1 MSRSEELLSVLADRE
16 RLLKQERISARHAK
30 TLFAAI
36 DALHSS
42 EEPEQGIKQVL
53 ELTRDATGATL
64 AVLLVTG
71 ENDTFRTKLA
81 TDPGFGLPSWRIK
94 PSILQRKRRV
104 TDLSETGLFPE
115 MPLQAGEFRSC
126 LSVPVEA
133 PDEEPMV
140 ILLLSGEVAKFTSA
154 DLDLLQ
160 RIANLLKNV
169 FDRIRLAHRNAVLAR
184 IVDRSSSSPLSNYF
198 SDSSFDVLS
207 RAFAHVVD
215 WQRHIV
221 DIANNL
227 LDARSEVID
236 PAINTALARTGK
248 LARSDRTYVFRLR
261 PPDRL
266 DNTHEWVA
274 DGIEPMIDEL
284 QDMPDSMLEDW
295 RGPFEAG
302 EPVDIPDVNALP
314 EDSVVREVLQMQG
327 IQSLLAVPMRLNG
340 KLTGFVGYDAVR
352 STRKFLPV
360 EIELLQSVANAIG
373 VVMDRAA
380 AEARARDAHAR
391 LREERDRFQA
401 TLAAIPDLLLELD
414 AEGRFVSYGAGA
426 QLPPAY
432 PLEEV
437 LHRLPE
443 EVLPAHL
450 AQLMRKIMA
459 TVEKEGYANGFR
471 YPMVVGGEQRWFE
484 VSAAGKCAQSEGGG
498 GGGFVFLIHDITES
512 YRQQRQIQRLG
523 RIAELTSNLVIITDA
538 AGRIDWVNPAF
549 ESRSGWKLAEIEGRN
564 PADFLQTEETD
575 RDTLQRISTALREG
589 KPVQAQLL
597 NRNRAGEDYWIAKDI
612 QPLTDEEGRLDGF
625 VSVQTDITELQEAHQ
640 RALRVRALAMETASD
655 GIAISDA
662 KGGYIFMNAAHRE
675 MFGVE
680 PHEDISQLSWQNFVS
695 PEEKFR
701 FMKYEWPKLAA
712 TGAWRGE
719 LTGLHRDGRHVQQE
733 VTLSVADDG
742 GLVCFTR
749 DISEK
754 RSLEIEQARL
764 RDDLQLA
771 QRRETIAHLASGVAH
786 DLNNLVAVV
795 SGTVSLLEGQCKGSA
810 EIQSGLTRIKR
821 AMDAA
826 QDLVA
831 GLRSSTRPKATRATL
846 DLRNVVSEAVDL
858 LGSERR
864 KKHGIMVD
872 FSGAA
877 MPVWAN
883 QTELLQVI
891 LNLML
896 NACESSADGTSHVSI
911 AMGMGSDC
919 IPARMPDVG
928 ELNADLGYSVF
939 QVSDT
944 GDGLD
949 PEIAD
954 RLFES
959 HVTTKGSAG
968 TGMGLAIIA
977 GILRD
982 NGCALWFDSVP
993 KKGVTV
999 TVAWPEKEPLPKDRG
1014 HFAERIASA
1023 AKLTGHH
1030 ILVVDDVEDVGDVLS
1045 EMLETDGAVTVA
1057 VSDPQEAL
1065 DLLAENPGLWSAV
1078 VTDFDMID
1086 ITGVDIAKAAARLDP
1101 PVPCVLVTAL
1111 PDHAAKNRQLFHS
1124 ILAKPVEAIALIRH
1138 VRAAV
1143 SA

>member
-1 MSRSEELLSVLADRE
+1 MTRSEQLLSALAERE

-30 TLFAAI
+30 TLLAAI

-42 EEPEQGIKQVL
+42 EEPEQGIRQVL

-64 AVLLVTG
+64 AVLLTLD
-71 ENDTFRTKLA
+71 ENDSFKTKLA

-104 TDLSETGLFPE
+104 TDLSETGLFPD
-115 MPLQAGEFRSC
+115 MPLQAKAFRSC
-126 LSVPVEA
+126 LSVPVEV
-133 PDEEPMV
+133 PDEAPMV
-140 ILLLSGEVAKFTSA
+140 ILLLSCEVAKFASV

-169 FDRIRLAHRNAVLAR
+169 LDRIHLAYRNSVLAR
-184 IVDRSSSSPLSNYF
+184 IVDRSSVAPLSNYF
-198 SDSSFDVLS
+198 SESSFDVLS

-221 DIANNL
+221 DITNNL
-227 LDARSEVID
+227 LGARSEVIN
-236 PAINTALARTGK
+236 PAINTALARTGQ
-248 LARSDRTYVFRLR
+248 LARSDRTYVFRIR

-274 DGIEPMIDEL
+274 DGIEPMIDQL
-284 QDMPDSMLEDW
+284 QDLPESMMDDW
-295 RGPFEAG
+295 RGKLDAG

-314 EDSVVREVLQMQG
+314 EESGVREVLQMQG
-327 IQSLLAVPMRLNG
+327 IQSLLAVPMRSNG
-340 KLTGFVGYDAVR
+340 QLTGFIGYDAVR
-352 STRKFLPV
+352 STRSFLPV

-380 AEARARDAHAR
+380 AEARAREANTR
-391 LREERDRFQA
+391 LRDERDRFQA
-401 TLAAIPDLLLELD
+401 TLAAIPDLVLELD

-426 QLPPAY
+426 GLAPDY

-437 LHRLPE
+437 LNRLPE
-443 EVLPAHL
+443 EVLPAHF
-450 AQLMRKIMA
+450 AKLMRTIMT
-459 TVEKEGYANGFR
+459 TVEKEGQASGYR
-471 YPMVVGGEQRWFE
+471 YPMAIGDEQRWFE
-484 VSAAGKCAQSEGGG
+484 VSAAAKSAQDGRA
-498 GGGFVFLIHDITES
+498 GGFVFLIHDITAS

-538 AGRIDWVNPAF
+538 KGRIDWVNPAF
-549 ESRSGWKLAEIEGRN
+549 ETRSGWKLAEIRGSK
-564 PADFLQTEETD
+564 PADFLQTPETD
-575 RDTLQRISTALREG
+575 RATLGRISAALRQG
-589 KPVQAQLL
+589 MSVQAQLL
-597 NRNRAGEDYWIAKDI
+597 NRNREGQDYWIAKDI
-612 QPLTDEEGRLDGF
+612 QPLTDDEGRLDGF

-662 KGGYIFMNAAHRE
+662 QGKYIFMNAAHRD
-675 MFGVE
+675 MFGVDL
-680 PHEDISQLSWQNFVS
+680 HEDISALSWQNFVS
-695 PEEKFR
+695 PEEKYR
-701 FMKYEWPKLAA
+701 FMTQEWPKLLE

-719 LTGLHRDGRHVQQE
+719 LAGLHRDGRQIQQE
-733 VTLSVADDG
+733 VTLSLADDG

-795 SGTVSLLEGQCKGSA
+795 SGTVSLLEGQSHGGP
-810 EIQSGLTRIKR
+810 EFRSGLKRIKR

-831 GLRSSTRPKATRATL
+831 GLKSSTRPKATRTTL
-846 DLRNVVSEAVDL
+846 DLRNVISEAVDL

-864 KKHGIMVD
+864 KKHSIIVE
-872 FSGAA
+872 FASSV

-891 LNLML
+891 LNLVL
-896 NACESSADGTSHVSI
+896 NACESAADRSSTVNI
-911 AMGMGSDC
+911 AMGGESAR
-919 IPARMPDVG
+919 IPDKMPDVG
-928 ELNADLGYSVF
+928 ELNADLSYSVF

-954 RLFES
+954 LLFES

-968 TGMGLAIIA
+968 TGMGLAIIS
-977 GILRD
+977 GILSD

-993 KKGVTV
+993 QKGVTV
-999 TVAWPEKEPLPKDRG
+999 TVAWPEQEIQPKDGSRI
-1014 HFAERIASA
+1014 AERIASA

-1030 ILVVDDVEDVGDVLS
+1030 ILVVDDVVDVGDVLS
-1045 EMLETDGAVTVA
+1045 EMLENDGAVTVA

-1065 DLLAENPGLWSAV
+1065 DLLSENPGLWSAV
-1078 VTDFDMID
+1078 VTDLDMFD
-1086 ITGVDIAKAAARLDP
+1086 ITGVDIAKAAAQLDP

-1111 PDHAAKNRQLFHS
+1111 PDHAAKNRHLFHS
-1124 ILAKPVEAIALIRH
+1124 ILAKPVEALALIRH

-1143 SA
+1143 SC

>member
-1 MSRSEELLSVLADRE
+1 MTRSEQLLSALAERE
-16 RLLKQERISARHAK
+16 RLLKKERISARHAK
-30 TLFAAI
+30 TLLAAI

-42 EEPEQGIKQVL
+42 EEPEHGIRQVL

-64 AVLLVTG
+64 AVLLVKEG
-71 ENDTFRTKLA
+71 NDTFSSKLA

-104 TDLSETGLFPE
+104 TDLSETGLFPD
-115 MPLQAGEFRSC
+115 MPLQAKAFRSC
-126 LSVPVEA
+126 LSVPLDV
-133 PDEEPMV
+133 PDEAPMV
-140 ILLLSGEVAKFTSA
+140 ILLLSVEVAKFASV

-160 RIANLLKNV
+160 RISNLLKNV

-198 SDSSFDVLS
+198 SESSFDVLS

-221 DIANNL
+221 DITNNL
-227 LDARSEVID
+227 LGARSEVID
-236 PAINTALARTGK
+236 PAINTALARTGQ
-248 LARSDRTYVFRLR
+248 LALSDRTYVFRIR

-274 DGIEPMIDEL
+274 DGIEPMIDQL
-284 QDMPDSMLEDW
+284 QDLPESMMDDW

-314 EDSVVREVLQMQG
+314 EESGVREVLQMQG
-327 IQSLLAVPMRLNG
+327 IQSLLAVPMRSNG
-340 KLTGFVGYDAVR
+340 QLTGFVGYDAVR

-380 AEARARDAHAR
+380 AEARAREAHAR
-391 LREERDRFQA
+391 LRDERDRFQA

-426 QLPPAY
+426 QLKPAY
-432 PLEEV
+432 PLEAV

-443 EVLPAHL
+443 EVLPANL
-450 AQLMRKIMA
+450 AQLARKIMA
-459 TVEKEGYANGFR
+459 TVEKEGYASGFR
-471 YPMVVGGEQRWFE
+471 YPMVVGDEQRWFE
-484 VSAAGKCAQSEGGG
+484 VSAAAKKAQCGGG
-498 GGGFVFLIHDITES
+498 GGYVFLIHDITVS
-512 YRQQRQIQRLG
+512 YNQQRQIQRLG

-538 AGRIDWVNPAF
+538 TGHIDWVNPAF
-549 ESRSGWKLAEIEGRN
+549 ENRSGWKLSEIRGRK
-564 PADFLQTEETD
+564 PADFLQTAETD
-575 RDTLQRISTALREG
+575 QDTLRRISAALQQG

-612 QPLTDEEGRLDGF
+612 QPLTDDEGQLDGF

-662 KGGYIFMNAAHRE
+662 EGRYIFMNAAHRE

-680 PHEDISQLSWQNFVS
+680 PHEDISTLSWQNFVS
-695 PEEKFR
+695 PEEKYR
-701 FMKYEWPKLAA
+701 FMTQEWPKLVAR
-712 TGAWRGE
+712 GAWRGE
-719 LTGLHRDGRHVQQE
+719 LTGLHRDGRQVQQE
-733 VTLSVADDG
+733 VTLSLADGG

-749 DISEK
+749 DISE
-754 RSLEIEQARL
+754 RRNLEIEQARL

-795 SGTVSLLEGQCKGSA
+795 SGTVSLLEGQSGGCS
-810 EIQSGLTRIKR
+810 EIRSGLTRIKR

-864 KKHGIMVD
+864 KKHAITVELSD
-872 FSGAA
+872 HT

-896 NACESSADGTSHVSI
+896 NACEASVDGSSHVSVTVDGRH
-911 AMGMGSDC
+911 AR
-919 IPARMPDVG
+919 IPDRMPDVG
-928 ELNADLGYSVF
+928 DMNADVPYSVF

-954 RLFES
+954 KLFES

-968 TGMGLAIIA
+968 TGMGLAIVA
-977 GILRD
+977 GILRE

-993 KKGVTV
+993 EQGVTV
-999 TVAWPEKEPLPKDRG
+999 TIAWPEHEPPPKDRSLV
-1014 HFAERIASA
+1014 AERIASA

-1030 ILVVDDVEDVGDVLS
+1030 ILVVDDVVDVGDVLS
-1045 EMLETDGAVTVA
+1045 EMLETDGAVTVT
-1057 VSDPQEAL
+1057 VSDPKEAL
-1065 DLLAENPGLWSAV
+1065 DLLSENPGLWSAV
-1078 VTDFDMID
+1078 VTDLDMFDF
-1086 ITGVDIAKAAARLDP
+1086 TGVDIARAAAQLDP

-1124 ILAKPVEAIALIRH
+1124 ILAKPVEALALIRH

-1143 SA
+1143 SC